1 MRFSGLLA
9 RFPLIRAT
17 SFATWVGASAALL
30 ACASGTTPPPAVGGD
45 DKPIKDPDEL
55 GGKKGPTFYTADT
68 PPPAVEPVPAT
79 GGPAGTDGPVKLTR
93 ASAGTRALKLL
104 SPGDEPREKRV
115 YAPKVGNKET
125 LSVTSKTTTTM
136 SAGGQGL
143 PGGDVVLPPMHLE
156 IALVVKEVTDGQIKS
171 EFVVTKATAPVPKGG
186 QETVEKYAASVVAA
200 KGAKGTVTTTR
211 GGDAI
216 AVQFD
221 DTAADANKEVVRD
234 ALLTPSV
241 PFPAEPIGAGA
252 KWEISQPTTAEG
264 MRFEQIT
271 TYELASLAK
280 GKGQVSLTVRVSAP
294 EQDIDVPG
302 APAQPHLTKL
312 DGTGS
317 GKAAF
322 DLGKVTARS
331 LSLASSSKATVTISM
346 MGTDLAGE
354 MSSRN
359 ETKRVGK

>member
-1 MRFSGLLA
+1 M
-9 RFPLIRAT
+9 
-17 SFATWVGASAALL
+17 
-30 ACASGTTPPPAVGGD
+30 GGD

-68 PPPAVEPVPAT
+68 PPPPVEPGS
-79 GGPAGTDGPVKLTR
+79 GGPGRADGPTKLAT
-93 ASAGTRALKLL
+93 ASAGTRSLKLV
-104 SPGDEPREKRV
+104 SAGNEPREKRI
-115 YAPKVGNKET
+115 YAPKVGSKET
-125 LSVTSKTTTTM
+125 LSITSKTTSTM
-136 SAGGQGL
+136 NVGGQGM
-143 PGGDVVLPPMHLE
+143 PGGDVVLPPTHLE

-171 EFVVTKATAPVPKGG
+171 EFVVTKATAPAPKGG
-186 QETVEKYAASVVAA
+186 QEAVEKYAASVVAA

-221 DTAADANKEVVRD
+221 DTAADANKEIVRD

-241 PFPAEPIGAGA
+241 PFPNEPIGDGA

-271 TYELASLAK
+271 TYELASLVK
-280 GKGQVSLTVRVSAP
+280 GKGQVNLGQRVTAP
-294 EQDIDVPG
+294 EQDLDVPG
-302 APAQPHLTKL
+302 APVQPHLTKL

-322 DLGKVTARS
+322 ELGKITARS
-331 LSLASSSKATVTISM
+331 LSLTSSSKASVTISM
-346 MGTDLAGE
+346 MGSDMAGE